1 LGEFSEVFVCSVRE
15 TEKKEG
21 AIMHTPQPAV
31 FRSRRQGFTLVE
43 LLVVITIIGILIAL
57 LLPAVQAAREAA
69 RRMQC
74 SNNLKQLGLA
84 CMTHESLQQFLPS
97 GGWSY
102 VWVGDPDRGF
112 TRRQPGGWIY
122 NILPF
127 MEYEAIHDM
136 GKGLP
141 IAEKKVQLT
150 EAAKAP
156 LTFLSCP
163 SRRPPTVFRGPNP
176 GFDMYNL
183 VPSATV
189 VASLSDY
196 AGNGG
201 TVSVQTTMAGVQTT
215 SWWVP
220 IDPNSGNPN
229 PANGDP
235 SFADKAGFAWP
246 AGLFAK
252 INGVFGPASMTRF
265 SDITDGASNTY
276 LIGEKFVNPDRYEG
290 GSGADNSPLFEGYD
304 WDIIRWSSIGLL
316 QDATSPAD
324 GEFFGSAHTSGAN
337 AVFCDG
343 SVRSIS
349 YSIKLDVHQN
359 LCQRNDGHTIDG
371 SAF

>member
-1 LGEFSEVFVCSVRE
+1 
-15 TEKKEG
+15 
-21 AIMHTPQPAV
+21 
-31 FRSRRQGFTLVE
+31 VE

-84 CMTHESLQQFLPS
+84 CITHESSQQFLPS

-112 TRRQPGGWIY
+112 TRKQPGGWIY
-122 NILPF
+122 NILPY

-141 IAEKKVQLT
+141 IAGKKVQLT
-150 EAAKAP
+150 EAAKTP

-163 SRRPPTVFRGPNP
+163 SRRSPTVYTGNSP
-176 GFDMYNL
+176 GYDMYNL
-183 VPSATV
+183 VSGSTIT
-189 VASLSDY
+189 ASLSDY

-201 TVSVQTTMAGVQTT
+201 SVGVSTT
-215 SWWVP
+215 SWWIP
-220 IDPNSGNPN
+220 IDPTNGNPN
-229 PANGDP
+229 PANGDS
-235 SFADKAGFAWP
+235 SFADKGGFAWP
-246 AGLFAK
+246 GGLFGR
-252 INGVFGPASMTRF
+252 INGIFGPASMTRF

-276 LIGEKFVNPDRYEG
+276 LIVEKYVNANRYEG
-290 GSGADNSPLFEGYD
+290 GSAADNSPLFEGYD
-304 WDIIRWSSIGLL
+304 WDIIRWSSTGLF
-316 QDATSPAD
+316 QDAPELGD
-324 GEFFGSAHTSGAN
+324 GEFFGSAHASGAN

-349 YSIKLDVHQN
+349 YSITLNVHEN
-359 LCQRNDGHTIDG
+359 LCQRNDGHAIDG
-371 SAF
+371 STF